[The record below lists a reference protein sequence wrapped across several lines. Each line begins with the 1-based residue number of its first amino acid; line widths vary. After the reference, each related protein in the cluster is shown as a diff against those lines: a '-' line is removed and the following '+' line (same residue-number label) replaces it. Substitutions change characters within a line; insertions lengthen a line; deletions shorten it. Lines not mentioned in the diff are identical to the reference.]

1 MAYYRVCPK
10 CGSFLDPGERCD
22 CEEEGEQWQRVFE
35 QMTVEKESG
44 QLMFNMA
51 GFERR
56 TNC

>member
-35 QMTVEKESG
+35 QMTVEKKAAS
-44 QLMFNMA
+44 
-51 GFERR
+51 
-56 TNC
+56 